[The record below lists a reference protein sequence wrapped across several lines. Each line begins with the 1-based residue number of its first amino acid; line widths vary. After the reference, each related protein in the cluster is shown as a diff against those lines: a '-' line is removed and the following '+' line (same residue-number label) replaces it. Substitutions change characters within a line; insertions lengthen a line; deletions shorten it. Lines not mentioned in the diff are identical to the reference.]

1 MILTLFIANY
11 NINRKTMESELILK
25 INTITQQIE
34 HYEKLLAEARHQL
47 FMSRILTM
55 VNEISTVST
64 VTFSSNGT
72 NWTIAYKCT
81 VTYDEN
87 NYNHNDDSEADTEP
101 YIKTFEISFGKGKR
115 YFINGNQLRFK
126 IYRNSTNKLRILNAD
141 YTADL
146 DIDEQEILINS
157 YSYNYNIP
165 EWFAIRILLF
175 MEKNEWSDENLIT
188 YLDL

>member
-1 MILTLFIANY
+1 
-11 NINRKTMESELILK
+11 MESELILK

-47 FMSRILTM
+47 FMSRISTM
-55 VNEISTVST
+55 VGEISTVKN
-64 VTFSSNGT
+64 VTFSSNGA
-72 NWTIAYKCT
+72 NWTITYSCI

-87 NYNHNDDSEADTEP
+87 NYNHNDDSEADTMP
-101 YIKTFEISFGKGKR
+101 SIKTFELSFGKGKK
-115 YFINGNQLRFK
+115 YFINGNQQRFK

-146 DIDEQEILINS
+146 DIDEQEILIDS
-157 YSYNYNIP
+157 YSFNYNIP